1 MRKSGLYLQGV
12 YAGYA
17 GKAGERKVWKETW
30 NFMAKRGIAGF
41 LLVIL
46 AVNAVMQRTLDT
58 AGRYLGEPLIQ
69 AGIKVSGQAPEG
81 ITEGGYL
88 RVLESLEES
97 REEALSKEKEP
108 VPVWGVEKA
117 PEDTLIVLDPGHGG
131 KDEGGAGNGVREK
144 DVNLEVAFALRNHL
158 QEMGYQVALTRTS
171 DEELSL
177 LRRAEMANDAGADL
191 CVSIH
196 QNTSE
201 ERSAEGIEVWYSAEH
216 AGEESARL
224 SRLIEKFAVEHT
236 GAPEREIREEEG
248 LRVIREC
255 SMPSCLVETG
265 FLTNPAECGKLTDP
279 EYQDKIARGIAEGI
293 DLYLHPKT
301 MYLTFDD
308 GPSGENTNAILDI
321 LKEQDIKATFF
332 LVGENVERYPE
343 VARRIAAEGHT
354 IGIHCYRHDYGMLYE
369 SVESYRADFEKAH
382 ALVKEVTGVDA
393 KLFRFPG
400 GSINSFNKGV
410 YEDIAREM
418 TEQGYI
424 YYDWNA
430 SLEDA
435 VTHGDPQVL
444 LENALSSTL
453 GRKKVVMLAHDV
465 VYQTT
470 LCLEELL
477 YRLPEYRMEPLTEDV
492 EPVQF

>member
-1 MRKSGLYLQGV
+1 MRRSGLYLQGA

-17 GKAGERKVWKETW
+17 GKAEESKVWKETRS
-30 NFMAKRGIAGF
+30 FMAKRGIAGF

-46 AVNAVMQRTLDT
+46 TVHAVMQRAADA
-58 AGRYLGEPLIQ
+58 AGRHLGESWAQ
-69 AGIKVSGQAPEG
+69 AGGQASEEIADG
-81 ITEGGYL
+81 IYL
-88 RVLESLEES
+88 HVLESAEES
-97 REEALSKEKEP
+97 KEEEFSKEKETKH
-108 VPVWGVEKA
+108 VWGAEKDPA
-117 PEDTLIVLDPGHGG
+117 DTLIVLDPGHGG
-131 KDEGGAGNGVREK
+131 KDEGGAANGVREK
-144 DVNLEVAFALRNHL
+144 DINLKVAFALRNHL
-158 QEMGYQVALTRTS
+158 QEMGYQVVLTRTA

-177 LRRAEMANDAGADL
+177 LERAKRANDAGADL

-201 ERSAEGIEVWYSAEH
+201 ESGAQGIEVWYSGAH
-216 AGEESARL
+216 AGEESDRL
-224 SRLIEKFAVEHT
+224 SSVIEKFAVENT
-236 GAPEREIREEEG
+236 GAQEREIRREEE
-248 LRVIREC
+248 LYVIREC
-255 SMPSCLVETG
+255 HMPSCLVETG
-265 FLTNPAECGKLTDP
+265 FLTNPAECKKLADP
-279 EYQDKIARGIAEGI
+279 EYQDKIAQGIAAGI
-293 DLYLHPKT
+293 DLYLHPRT

-308 GPSGENTNAILDI
+308 GPSEENTNAVLDI
-321 LKEQDIKATFF
+321 LKERNIKATFF
-332 LVGENVERYPE
+332 LVGENVEKHPE
-343 VARRIAAEGHT
+343 VAWRIAAEGHT
-354 IGIHCYRHDYGMLYE
+354 IGIHCYSHDYGMLYE
-369 SVESYRADFEKAH
+369 SVDSYTADFEKAR
-382 ALVKEVTGVDA
+382 AVVQKITGVDA

-418 TEQGYI
+418 TERGYI

-435 VTHGDPQVL
+435 VAHADPQVL

-477 YRLPEYRMEPLTEDV
+477 DRLPEYRMEPLTEEV